1 MGVNHRGVLLL
12 AIGFA
17 LLAALLFAVS
27 WVAQQR
33 AASAVP
39 DEQARGLRLIVR
51 LVRSPLWWAGF
62 VGDAGG
68 FVAQG
73 AALAFGSLLL
83 VQPLIVTSLLF
94 ALPLG
99 ARFAGRVLR
108 RSDLGWAALLTV
120 ALAAFVVVGR
130 PNEGRSTPPIGHWI
144 PTVAVLAG
152 LLVVCVVAA
161 GRRRGTSRA
170 VLLAVATAIAYGVL
184 AASTKAVVALLE
196 RGIVPVLTGWETYLL
211 IVAAVGGTLLQQSA
225 FQAGDLAASI
235 PVVTVGEPVVA
246 AVVGVTVLH
255 ERIDVRGPGWLLI
268 GVLVVAMAAATI
280 ALARSSAR
288 PSTDTPAAVP

>member
-1 MGVNHRGVLLL
+1 MLLL

-33 AASAVP
+33 AAAAVP
-39 DEQARGLRLIVR
+39 DEQARGLRLIAR

-62 VGDAGG
+62 VGDVGG
-68 FVAQG
+68 FVAQA

-120 ALAAFVVVGR
+120 ALAAFVVVGN

-144 PTVAVLAG
+144 PTIAVLGG

-161 GRRRGTSRA
+161 GRRSGTSRA
-170 VLLAVATAIAYGVL
+170 VLLGVAAAIAYGVL

-211 IVAAVGGTLLQQSA
+211 VAAAVGGTLLQQSA

-235 PVVTVGEPVVA
+235 PVVTVGEPVIA
-246 AVVGVTVLH
+246 AVIGVTVLH
-255 ERIDVRGPGWLLI
+255 ERIGVGGPGRVLI
-268 GVLVVAMAAATI
+268 GVLVAATTVATI
-280 ALARSSAR
+280 ALARSSAQSSGR
-288 PSTDTPAAVP
+288 SSTDTPAAAP